1 MNLEAYRVLPA
12 TPAHAFGAGRCV
24 HEGLERLVRVHRLLC
39 LVLLVWTSSALA
51 QPAWVALPADELRS
65 QLATLDVAAQRQW
78 LQDAYANQALLQAN
92 DAQLMAVLQTLDT
105 RTLFFPVRQWL
116 QRNPDYS
123 YSMLRQERLPHDNI
137 LPTLPERMQVRYRHA
152 PRAIYVLW
160 QAGGARAG
168 QEILYDAALDAKHVR
183 THAGGFISRL
193 IFNVAI
199 DGMLA
204 RTQSRHSVRAI
215 GFQYLL
221 DQLDTDLA
229 KLKSLSVR
237 EQTTVRVVHDSGKRY
252 LEFVFQTPGEPD
264 FYAPTTRMQLDLQR
278 PVVRLVESQ
287 DAEGQVFERTVFEQV
302 SSQPLPADAFDPN
315 NPQYRF

>member
-1 MNLEAYRVLPA
+1 MRVL
-12 TPAHAFGAGRCV
+12 T
-24 HEGLERLVRVHRLLC
+24 HRLLS
-39 LVLLVWTSSALA
+39 LVLLLWMSTALA
-51 QPAWVALPADELRS
+51 QPAWVALPAEDLRS
-65 QLATLDVAAQRQW
+65 QLGALDTTAQRQW
-78 LQDAYANQALLQAN
+78 LQDAYANQALVQAS
-92 DAQLMAVLQTLDT
+92 DAQLLAVLQTLDT
-105 RTLFFPVRQWL
+105 RTMFFPVRQWL

-123 YSMLRQERLPHDNI
+123 FSMLRQERLPHDTA
-137 LPTLPERMQVRYRHA
+137 LPLLPERMQVRYRHA

-160 QAGGARAG
+160 QPGGARAG

-229 KLKSLSVR
+229 KLKSLSLR
-237 EQTTVRVVHDSGKRY
+237 EQTTVRVVQDGGKRY

-264 FYAPTTRMQLDLQR
+264 FYAHTTRMQLDLQR
-278 PVVRLVESQ
+278 PVIRLVESQ
-287 DAEGQVFERTVFEQV
+287 DADGQVFERTVFDQV
-302 SSQPLPADAFDPN
+302 SSQPLPSDAFDHK